1 MSNSIIINN
10 IYQRLYSYY
19 GPQNWWPG
27 ETPFEILVGA
37 VLTQNTNWSNVV
49 KAINNLKARQM
60 LSFDTLQAAAVEEIA
75 ECIRPS
81 GYYNLK
87 AQRLGNLLQMIDRE
101 YGGELDGLLS
111 DQTSRARDNL
121 LSVKGI
127 GPETADAILLY
138 CGNHP
143 LFVVDAYTHRVFSR
157 HSLVPEECDYNELQE
172 LFMDT
177 LHPDPQLYN
186 EYHALIVRVG
196 KEYCKKSNP
205 LCEQCPLMG
214 VEE

>member
-1 MSNSIIINN
+1 MADRRFLE
-10 IYQRLYSYY
+10 IYSRLYDHY

-37 VLTQNTNWSNVV
+37 VLTQNTSWTNVV
-49 KAINNLKARQM
+49 KAITALKDRGL
-60 LSFDTLQAAAVEEIA
+60 LSYDALHAASAEEIA
-75 ECIRPS
+75 AAIRPS

-87 AQRLGNLLQMIDRE
+87 ARRLANLLKMIAERYDGELTQLLADSTANARENLLQVQ
-101 YGGELDGLLS
+101 G
-111 DQTSRARDNL
+111 
-121 LSVKGI
+121 V

-157 HSLVPEECDYNELQE
+157 HRLAPEECGYHELQE
-172 LFMDT
+172 LFT
-177 LHPDPQLYN
+177 ANLPEDPRLFN
-186 EYHALIVRVG
+186 EYHALIVMVG
-196 KEYCKKSNP
+196 KEFCKKGTP
-205 LCEQCPLMG
+205 LCEHCPLKG